1 MNKYKIISL
10 VKILQKKGKKEFS
23 ELTVFNVFRLVKKTN
38 LLCPFMFFVESLNK
52 AKPHVEIRLIKI
64 SGTNYK
70 VPVEINSKR
79 QKNLVLKWFVVNAFK
94 NEDFRIELNLMKEI
108 LNTCNLASNTTKQLN
123 DVHKIAEL
131 NRIYMQYRY

>member
-1 MNKYKIISL
+1 MNKHKIISL
-10 VKILQKKGKKEFS
+10 IKILQKKGKKEFS
-23 ELTVFNVFRLVKKTN
+23 ELIVFNVFRFVKKTSS
-38 LLCPFMFFVESLNK
+38 LCPFIFFVESLNK
-52 AKPHVEIRLIKI
+52 AKPYAEIKLIRI

-70 VPVEINSKR
+70 VPVEINFKR
-79 QKNLVLKWFVVNAFK
+79 QKNLVLKWLIVNAFR
-94 NEDFRIELNLMKEI
+94 NEDSCIELNLMKEI